1 MGQGAGQK
9 GTWDNSGGTQGT
21 HQAAAWP
28 VLWGVAPGRGREG
41 KLGCPGVSPGGRPE
55 PPDGRAWR
63 WGEACPMETLLHL
76 SFHDES
82 MSEGRVGPLLGAIS
96 HLCPLEAESGRGLHV
111 V

>member
-1 MGQGAGQK
+1 
-9 GTWDNSGGTQGT
+9 
-21 HQAAAWP
+21 
-28 VLWGVAPGRGREG
+28 
-41 KLGCPGVSPGGRPE
+41 
-55 PPDGRAWR
+55 
-63 WGEACPMETLLHL
+63 METLLHL